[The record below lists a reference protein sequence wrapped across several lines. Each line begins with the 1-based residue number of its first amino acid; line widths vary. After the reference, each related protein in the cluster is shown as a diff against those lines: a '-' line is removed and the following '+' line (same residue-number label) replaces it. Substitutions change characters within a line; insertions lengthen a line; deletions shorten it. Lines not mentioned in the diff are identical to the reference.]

1 MPPKRAEVD
10 PAVEHLQQEFGK
22 MSTMLVE
29 QRQEGEMMKS
39 LELAVVA
46 MQQKL
51 DGFSILEQMQQRY
64 LEEESEKKG

>member
-29 QRQEGEMMKS
+29 QRQEGERMKS

-51 DGFSILEQMQQRY
+51 DGFSVLE
-64 LEEESEKKG
+64 